1 MWVKEKSLVFSVLTS
16 WFIGNGLSWYFSWY
30 HKKLSLGSLIGRSI
44 QVSDYNKVIAPS
56 NQ

>member
-16 WFIGNGLSWYFSWY
+16 QFIGNGLPQYFSWF
-30 HKKLSLGSLIGRSI
+30 HKKQPLGSLIGRSI
-44 QVSDYNKVIAPS
+44 QESNYDKVIAPS